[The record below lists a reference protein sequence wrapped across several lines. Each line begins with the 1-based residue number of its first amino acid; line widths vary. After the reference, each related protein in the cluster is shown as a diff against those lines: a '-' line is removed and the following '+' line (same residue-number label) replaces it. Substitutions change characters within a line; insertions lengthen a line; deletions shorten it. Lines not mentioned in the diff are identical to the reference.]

1 MVSMDQFYRLNGIV
15 QRFILYI
22 AFFPLPFRIIYTSI
36 VEKFQIPLLS
46 LAPKKKKEKKRKQ
59 KRILIFW

>member
-15 QRFILYI
+15 QRLILYI
-22 AFFPLPFRIIYTSI
+22 AFFPPFRIIYTSI

-46 LAPKKKKEKKRKQ
+46 PKKKKEKKRKQ
-59 KRILIFW
+59 KRILIF

>member
-15 QRFILYI
+15 QRLILYI
-22 AFFPLPFRIIYTSI
+22 AFSPPFRIIYTSI

-46 LAPKKKKEKKRKQ
+46 PKKKKEKKRKQ

>member
-15 QRFILYI
+15 QRLILYI
-22 AFFPLPFRIIYTSI
+22 AFFSLPFRIIYTSI

-46 LAPKKKKEKKRKQ
+46 PKKKKEKKRKQ